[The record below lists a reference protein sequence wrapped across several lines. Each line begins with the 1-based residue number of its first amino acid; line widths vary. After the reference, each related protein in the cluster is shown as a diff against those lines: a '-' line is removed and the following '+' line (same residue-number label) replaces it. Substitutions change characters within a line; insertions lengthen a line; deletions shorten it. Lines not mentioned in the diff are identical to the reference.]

1 MVQKSLKAPLR
12 IIKMALWAPTYR
24 AHMSATQKCNELLI
38 RDINFA
44 SWLSSFSN
52 KKETK
57 TLHCVHKRHRI
68 EQQTMY

>member
-1 MVQKSLKAPLR
+1 
-12 IIKMALWAPTYR
+12 
-24 AHMSATQKCNELLI
+24 MSATQKCNELLI

-44 SWLSSFSN
+44 LFMLSFSN